1 MNLSKIEIPRWYHT
15 NLSAEESIELHLF
28 ADASSVAY
36 QAISFLQIMTKDD
49 IRYKFVL
56 GKSRLCPIK
65 EKILTIP
72 KIELHAV
79 VIVAHMEMR
88 IVEETELRIN

>member
-1 MNLSKIEIPRWYHT
+1 
-15 NLSAEESIELHLF
+15 
-28 ADASSVAY
+28 
-36 QAISFLQIMTKDD
+36 MTKDD
-49 IRYKFVL
+49 IRCKFVL

-72 KIELHAV
+72 KLELYAV
-79 VIVAHMEMR
+79 VIVAHMETR

>member
-1 MNLSKIEIPRWYHT
+1 M
-15 NLSAEESIELHLF
+15 F

-36 QAISFLQIMTKDD
+36 RAISFLQIMTKDD
-49 IRYKFVL
+49 IRCKFVL

-65 EKILTIP
+65 EKIFTIP
-72 KIELHAV
+72 KLELYAV
-79 VIVAHMEMR
+79 VIVAHMETR

>member
-1 MNLSKIEIPRWYHT
+1 M
-15 NLSAEESIELHLF
+15 F

-36 QAISFLQIMTKDD
+36 RAISFLQIMTKDD
-49 IRYKFVL
+49 IRCKFVL

-65 EKILTIP
+65 ENILTIP
-72 KIELHAV
+72 KLELYAV
-79 VIVAHMEMR
+79 VIVAHMETR